1 MTGIWGFPSWEGQGR
16 DDAVRA
22 ALTLQR
28 WEGLSEIGK
37 KESTAKKTFVPILL
51 TALAVA
57 APGLAQQTM
66 DHSAHGDMAQM
77 GHSAHGDMAMSGA
90 RPDDTPATTA
100 YRAAM
105 AEMHANMDVEYT
117 NDADVD
123 FMRGMI
129 PHHQGAIDM
138 ARIVLEHG
146 QDPQVRA
153 LAEEVIAAQEAE
165 IEMMEAWL
173 AEHDS

>member
-1 MTGIWGFPSWEGQGR
+1 M
-16 DDAVRA
+16 
-22 ALTLQR
+22 
-28 WEGLSEIGK
+28 
-37 KESTAKKTFVPILL
+37 KTFVPILL

-77 GHSAHGDMAMSGA
+77 DHSAHGDTAMSGA

-105 AEMHANMDVEYT
+105 ADMHANMDVEYT